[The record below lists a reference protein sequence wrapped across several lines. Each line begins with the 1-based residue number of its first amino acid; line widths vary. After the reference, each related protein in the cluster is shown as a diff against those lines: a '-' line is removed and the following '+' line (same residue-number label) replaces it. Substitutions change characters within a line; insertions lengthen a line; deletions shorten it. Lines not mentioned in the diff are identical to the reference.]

1 MSIEVKETILLDE
14 LEINQCL
21 AISKKLFGDGYHTKK
36 FFLQDNIIKL
46 IALKNNKIVGFFTT
60 KRIKKKIII
69 DCIAIKH
76 KWQKKKIGSL
86 LTNYF
91 FKNIVKKDEKV
102 IAYAWKVD
110 NKIPADKINIKFG
123 LKKIKSLGKYWK
135 RKCNKSFKCI
145 QYHNSCKCECV
156 LYSN

>member
-1 MSIEVKETILLDE
+1 MSIEVKETIFLDE

-21 AISKKLFGDGYHTKK
+21 AISIRLFGDGYHTKK

-86 LTNYF
+86 
-91 FKNIVKKDEKV
+91 
-102 IAYAWKVD
+102 
-110 NKIPADKINIKFG
+110 
-123 LKKIKSLGKYWK
+123 
-135 RKCNKSFKCI
+135 
-145 QYHNSCKCECV
+145 
-156 LYSN
+156 